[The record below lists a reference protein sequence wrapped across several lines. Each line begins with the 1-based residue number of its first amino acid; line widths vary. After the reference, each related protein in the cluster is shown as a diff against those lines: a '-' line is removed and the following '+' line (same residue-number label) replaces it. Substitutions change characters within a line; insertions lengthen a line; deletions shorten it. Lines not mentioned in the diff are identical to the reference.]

1 MRFTKHF
8 INIVQLK
15 KTAFVFVLLAVVFA
29 CTNTSKKQAEGN
41 NLQKDI
47 QENVYGY
54 DFEKMRNDSLVEFRK
69 FFDWNYHAIQD
80 ELREVFDALG
90 GIHDGV
96 QSGVW
101 KPWKKRHEETK
112 SVFTPTPMVFN
123 DLSDRDVIE
132 LKMELIDELH
142 FLFNK
147 MHAAGMTTEELFN
160 YYFAKNKENRER
172 QKNNY

>member
-1 MRFTKHF
+1 MANNDNQCKDLKIENLYENSKNTLDDLFT
-8 INIVQLK
+8 
-15 KTAFVFVLLAVVFA
+15 
-29 CTNTSKKQAEGN
+29 
-41 NLQKDI
+41 LQKDI

-54 DFEKMRNDSLVEFRK
+54 NFE
-69 FFDWNYHAIQD
+69 
-80 ELREVFDALG
+80 ELRSQPISKMKDFFMWNTHAQVDEAHETMDALG
-90 GIHDGV
+90 GIHDGI
-96 QSGVW
+96 GNAVW

-112 SVFTPTPMVFN
+112 SVFTPTPMTFN
-123 DLSDRDVIE
+123 DLSGRDVIE

>member
-1 MRFTKHF
+1 MANKDNQCKDLEIENLYSESKNTLHDLFT
-8 INIVQLK
+8 
-15 KTAFVFVLLAVVFA
+15 
-29 CTNTSKKQAEGN
+29 
-41 NLQKDI
+41 LQKDI

-54 DFEKMRNDSLVEFRK
+54 NFE
-69 FFDWNYHAIQD
+69 
-80 ELREVFDALG
+80 ELRSQPISKMKDFFMWNTHAQVDEAHETMDALG
-90 GIHDGV
+90 GIHDGI
-96 QSGVW
+96 GNAVW

-123 DLSDRDVIE
+123 DLSGRDVKE

>member
-1 MRFTKHF
+1 M
-8 INIVQLK
+8 
-15 KTAFVFVLLAVVFA
+15 A
-29 CTNTSKKQAEGN
+29 NTDNQCKDLEIENLYQNSKNTLDDLFQ
-41 NLQKDI
+41 LQKDI

-54 DFEKMRNDSLVEFRK
+54 DFDSLRNQPLSVMK
-69 FFDWNYHAIQD
+69 DFFLWNTHAQVD
-80 ELREVFDALG
+80 EAHETMDALG
-90 GIHDGV
+90 GIHDGI
-96 QSGVW
+96 GNAVW

-112 SVFTPTPMVFN
+112 PVFTPTPMTFN
-123 DLSDRDVIE
+123 DLSGRDIIE

-147 MHAAGMTTEELFN
+147 MHAAGMTTEELFD

>member
-1 MRFTKHF
+1 M
-8 INIVQLK
+8 
-15 KTAFVFVLLAVVFA
+15 A
-29 CTNTSKKQAEGN
+29 NTDNQCKDLEIEKLYDKSQN
-41 NLQKDI
+41 TLDDLFQLQKDI

-54 DFEKMRNDSLVEFRK
+54 DFDSLRNQPLSVMK
-69 FFDWNYHAIQD
+69 DFFLWNTHAQVD
-80 ELREVFDALG
+80 EAHETMDALG
-90 GIHDGV
+90 GIHDGI
-96 QSGVW
+96 GNAVW

-112 SVFTPTPMVFN
+112 SVFTPTPMTFN
-123 DLSDRDVIE
+123 DLSGRDVIE

-147 MHAAGMTTEELFN
+147 MHAAGMTTEELFD

>member
-1 MRFTKHF
+1 MANNDNQCKDLKIENLYENSKNTLDDLFT
-8 INIVQLK
+8 
-15 KTAFVFVLLAVVFA
+15 
-29 CTNTSKKQAEGN
+29 
-41 NLQKDI
+41 LQKDI

-54 DFEKMRNDSLVEFRK
+54 NFE
-69 FFDWNYHAIQD
+69 
-80 ELREVFDALG
+80 ELRSQPISKMKDFFMWNTHAQVDEAHETMDALG
-90 GIHDGV
+90 GIHDGI
-96 QSGVW
+96 GNAVW

-123 DLSDRDVIE
+123 DLSGRDVIE

>member
-1 MRFTKHF
+1 MANNDNQCKDLKIEDLYENSKNTLHDLFT
-8 INIVQLK
+8 
-15 KTAFVFVLLAVVFA
+15 
-29 CTNTSKKQAEGN
+29 
-41 NLQKDI
+41 LQKDI

-54 DFEKMRNDSLVEFRK
+54 NFE
-69 FFDWNYHAIQD
+69 
-80 ELREVFDALG
+80 ELRSQPISKMKDFFMWNTHAQVDEAHETMDALG
-90 GIHDGV
+90 GIHDGI
-96 QSGVW
+96 GNAVW

-112 SVFTPTPMVFN
+112 SVFTPTPMTFN
-123 DLSDRDVIE
+123 DLSGRDVIE

>member
-1 MRFTKHF
+1 MANKDNQCKDLEIENLYSESKNTLHDLFT
-8 INIVQLK
+8 
-15 KTAFVFVLLAVVFA
+15 
-29 CTNTSKKQAEGN
+29 
-41 NLQKDI
+41 LQKDI

-54 DFEKMRNDSLVEFRK
+54 DFSSLRK
-69 FFDWNYHAIQD
+69 QPLEEMKNFFMWNTHAQVD
-80 ELREVFDALG
+80 EAHETMDALG
-90 GIHDGV
+90 GIHDGI
-96 QSGVW
+96 GNAVW

-112 SVFTPTPMVFN
+112 FN
-123 DLSDRDVIE
+123 NEYTYKTFDELSERDLKE